1 MRKPIRF
8 FAQLIASMGL
18 TGLRTARAGRLLLF
32 AVIALLLFWPSFGVH
47 AQGGHSITLSW
58 TNPTSGTPATSV
70 DVFRG
75 TAAGAESATPVANVA
90 SPGTSYV
97 DTNGVAGVTYFY
109 VVKEKNQFGSSAAS
123 NEVSATF
130 LGDPPQ
136 AAASLGAVAK

>member
-1 MRKPIRF
+1 MKKVMI
-8 FAQLIASMGL
+8 L
-18 TGLRTARAGRLLLF
+18 
-32 AVIALLLFWPSFGVH
+32 AVPIALILFWPNFGVH
-47 AQGGHSITLSW
+47 AQAQHSITLTWS
-58 TNPTSGTPATSV
+58 NPTSGTPPTSV

-75 TAAGAESATPVANVA
+75 TAAGAEATTPVANVP

-109 VVKEKNQFGSSAAS
+109 FVKEKNQYGSSAAS